1 MSLAR
6 RPMQILA
13 AAMRALL
20 CALLSAALLL
30 AWLMGSLSSQ
40 QPSETAWLEPSFCS
54 TSDLNFNRYVS
65 FVPGFDASDAA
76 DPGSLPPV
84 DTEPALGY
92 GCPADLV
99 RSTPQDFVL
108 PIDIGYGA
116 NVSFVIFRG
125 EFDSAYVNLT
135 LRDANGMLLLHEDV
149 SVGPPS
155 QPRSQW
161 EMQLP
166 PSPQPY
172 VGEIGSRTLLFA
184 SRSAVSRVRWR
195 HSAHAQSSG

>member
-6 RPMQILA
+6 RPMQIRTVLGISPSPCTAVPQVSQTNLPPLPVVA

-108 PIDIGYGA
+108 PIDIGC
-116 NVSFVIFRG
+116 
-125 EFDSAYVNLT
+125 
-135 LRDANGMLLLHEDV
+135 
-149 SVGPPS
+149 VGDP
-155 QPRSQW
+155 
-161 EMQLP
+161 
-166 PSPQPY
+166 
-172 VGEIGSRTLLFA
+172 
-184 SRSAVSRVRWR
+184 
-195 HSAHAQSSG
+195 